1 MVRPVKKSNLR
12 RQVADQLFDAIV
24 RGEFRPG
31 ERLVEWRLARAFGV
45 AQSTL
50 RESLMELEHK
60 GLVVR
65 KPGHGTFVTK
75 LTLREIE
82 DIYAVRIRLEPYA
95 ASLACQRMT
104 EQDHARLRSL
114 VDEIAAACE
123 RGDAIGVSNADARF
137 HRLIWELSGNEFLN
151 RLLLLAYQPLWA
163 FELIRLYSAPTY
175 EFSRTVREHEEL
187 LSVLGR
193 GDPEQVRRAFQD
205 MVQLFCNQDL
215 ENLRAVEAL
224 EKTPSGDAPANKPD
238 EQPEGA
244 GLAPGPSEPL

>member
-1 MVRPVKKSNLR
+1 MVKPVKKSNLR

-75 LTLREIE
+75 LTIREIE
-82 DIYAVRIRLEPYA
+82 DIYAVRIQLEPYA

-114 VDEIAAACE
+114 VDEITAAGQ
-123 RGDAIGVSNADARF
+123 RGDAPGVSNADARF
-137 HRLIWELSGNEFLN
+137 HRMIWELSGNDFLN

-193 GDPEQVRRAFQD
+193 GDGEEVRRAFQD
-205 MVQLFCNQDL
+205 MLQLFCIQDL

-224 EKTPSGDAPANKPD
+224 DRIPSGDASSNKAG
-238 EQPEGA
+238 EQPGGPA
-244 GLAPGPSEPL
+244 LTPGPR

>member
-1 MVRPVKKSNLR
+1 MVKPVRKSNLR

-24 RGEFRPG
+24 GGELRPG
-31 ERLVEWRLARAFGV
+31 ERLIESRLARALGV

-65 KPGHGTFVTK
+65 KPGRGTFVTK

-82 DIYAVRIRLEPYA
+82 DIYAVRIQLEPYA
-95 ASLACQRMT
+95 ASLACQRMA

-114 VDEIAAACE
+114 VDEITVASQ
-123 RGDAIGVSNADARF
+123 RGDATGVSNADARF
-137 HRLIWELSGNEFLN
+137 HHLIWELSGNDFLN
-151 RLLLLAYQPLWA
+151 RVLMLAYQPLWA

-187 LSVLGR
+187 LSVLSR
-193 GDPEQVRRAFQD
+193 GDPEEVRRAFQA
-205 MVQLFCNQDL
+205 MLQLFCAQDL

-224 EKTPSGDAPANKPD
+224 ERAPCGDASPD
-238 EQPEGA
+238 KTGEQPEGS
-244 GLAPGPSEPL
+244 GLAPGAR